1 MNENQGY
8 LMVENANARWERIVK
23 KIVIGWII
31 TVILAIAAIVAVD
44 YGWRA
49 FLSDTEIEDCT
60 ISSNDGDANYIGR
73 DGDINNGN
81 N

>member
-1 MNENQGY
+1 MSENQSY

-49 FLSDTEIEDCT
+49 FLSDTEIGDYT

-73 DGDINNGN
+73 DGNINNGN